1 MQLILFFKTFVNEV
15 GTDTMYYTIYTYMGR
30 IPSARCCEVLGKI
43 NLIKKKKK
51 NNNTSFVKDIPMS
64 KSIKNG
70 LFRYSQRVP
79 MLESY
84 FCGFL
89 REWTQDIRT

>member
-1 MQLILFFKTFVNEV
+1 MKLEVQILCTIL
-15 GTDTMYYTIYTYMGR
+15 YIYTYMGR

-84 FCGFL
+84 FCGVF
-89 REWTQDIRT
+89 RERTPDSQDPQCSILAI

>member
-1 MQLILFFKTFVNEV
+1 MKFRKNKFDK
-15 GTDTMYYTIYTYMGR
+15 
-30 IPSARCCEVLGKI
+30 
-43 NLIKKKKK
+43 KKKKK

-70 LFRYSQRVP
+70 LFRYSQHVP

-89 REWTQDIRT
+89 REGVDTEHQDLQSCSILAI